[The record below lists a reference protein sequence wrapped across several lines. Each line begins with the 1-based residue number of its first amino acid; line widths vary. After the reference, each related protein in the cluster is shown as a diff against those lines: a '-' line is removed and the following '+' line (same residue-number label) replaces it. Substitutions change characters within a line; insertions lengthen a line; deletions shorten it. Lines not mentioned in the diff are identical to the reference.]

1 MNNDKNLS
9 SVGQDI
15 LLSGRTQLCMALPYL
30 SGELCALVPVPG
42 DEQTVSAATDGESL
56 YYNASFLA
64 AGFLKSERF
73 SPRLNMHMM
82 LHCLFRHLAKRRGR
96 DAVLWDLA
104 CDAAVESVIDS
115 LPYPCLMQHSVPARE
130 LFLTECRR
138 EMQSSRQYPPG
149 LPETAGDCRSSAVP
163 GTEAP
168 P

>member
-42 DEQTVSAATDGESL
+42 DEQTVSAATDGESI

-73 SPRLNMHMM
+73 SPRLNMHM
-82 LHCLFRHLAKRRGR
+82 LG
-96 DAVLWDLA
+96 
-104 CDAAVESVIDS
+104 S
-115 LPYPCLMQHSVPARE
+115 
-130 LFLTECRR
+130 
-138 EMQSSRQYPPG
+138 G
-149 LPETAGDCRSSAVP
+149 LRCRSRKRYRFAPLPLPHAALGP
-163 GTEAP
+163 GTGAFSY
-168 P
+168 

>member
-1 MNNDKNLS
+1 MGAASAVRNAKKAKYSTMNNDKNLT

-30 SGELCALVPVPG
+30 SGELCALVPMPG
-42 DEQTVSAATDGESL
+42 DEKTISAATDGESI

-96 DAVLWDLA
+96 DALLWDLA

-115 LPYPCLMQHSVPARE
+115 LPYPCLTQRSVPARD
-130 LFLTECRR
+130 LFLAEFFFW
-138 EMQSSRQYPPG
+138 
-149 LPETAGDCRSSAVP
+149 LSAAVR
-163 GTEAP
+163 
-168 P
+168 